1 MKMRALTQKLA
12 SLGHVIPDDFIAYL
26 ARIAIG
32 TTFFR
37 SGLLKVDGW
46 REGNTLAL
54 FQDEYR
60 LPIIPPEAAAYL
72 ATAAELSLPLLL
84 FAGFLTRFAALGLL
98 AMTLVIEVFVYPNA
112 FDTHGVWAVA
122 LLFLIKHGPGALSLD
137 GVFGLNPPRPHP
149 SF

>member
-1 MKMRALTQKLA
+1 MRALIQKVA
-12 SLGHVIPDDFIAYL
+12 TFGQAIPDDLIAYL
-26 ARIAIG
+26 ARISIG

-37 SGLLKVDGW
+37 SGLLKLEGW
-46 REGNTLAL
+46 KEGNTLAL

-60 LPIIPPEAAAYL
+60 LPLIPPEAAAYM
-72 ATAAELSLPLLL
+72 ATAAELSLPILL

-98 AMTLVIEVFVYPNA
+98 IMTLVIEIFVYPNA
-112 FDTHGVWAVA
+112 FDTHGVWAVS

-137 GVFGLNPPRPHP
+137 NLLGLNPLQART